1 MNAGTARTKSTEVSV
16 VAFAILLPTLVVE
29 LTIAVASFA
38 NSAEDD
44 PYLQLVED
52 SKLQAANA
60 APERCSGVYGSQE
73 DDNNA
78 LKSLQAVELTESQS
92 REFIVSLIMNSLS
105 DLSDVLDTTLQVGR
119 FSVSTT
125 SGVPFKEMADHCE
138 ALTMGKH
145 QKMSV
150 LTGAQQKHDILLGG
164 SSTDQNVDKM
174 SSCFNVDQ
182 PGKKINVY
190 ILACQTKRSSLL
202 VQSNNPFLDE
212 KLNADVQNQFGGNN
226 MILYQPQC
234 LRLPASS
241 PYDHFLKAA
250 GC

>member
-105 DLSDVLDTTLQVGR
+105 DLSDVLDTALQVGR

-125 SGVPFKEMADHCE
+125 SGVPFKEMAGHCE

-182 PGKKINVY
+182 PGKV
-190 ILACQTKRSSLL
+190 LLLL